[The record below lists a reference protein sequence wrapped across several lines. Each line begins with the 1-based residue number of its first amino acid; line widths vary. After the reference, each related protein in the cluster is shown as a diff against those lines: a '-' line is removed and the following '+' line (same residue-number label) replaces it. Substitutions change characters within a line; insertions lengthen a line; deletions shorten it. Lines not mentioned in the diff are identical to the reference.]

1 MPGGSPLFWC
11 SSPARGGSPLFW
23 CSSPRP
29 LALAQYKVK
38 SRRVLL
44 FPRVAAAGH
53 WLAAERLLAGRWPF
67 AADSTASSTR
77 SRCHCLRTRSTAAG
91 QQGDGRCC
99 GATCTTSM
107 PAAAR
112 WPRSTR
118 PAAVPHAHS
127 EGRRPLL
134 GRLCDSGLWAHLG
147 ARRAGL
153 SSLSERA
160 DAQAERP
167 TGHERTF
174 GWPNAVSL
182 SEWRRSLVFAG
193 CEVHRAL

>member
-1 MPGGSPLFWC
+1 MLCYVINSGWGGEMPGGSPLFWC

-99 GATCTTSM
+99 GATCTTSRCLCCSSVG
-107 PAAAR
+107 PVLRAPPPCR
-112 WPRSTR
+112 TRIPR
-118 PAAVPHAHS
+118 A
-127 EGRRPLL
+127 
-134 GRLCDSGLWAHLG
+134 G
-147 ARRAGL
+147 ARFGVGSAILDYGRT
-153 SSLSERA
+153 S
-160 DAQAERP
+160 AQDGQA
-167 TGHERTF
+167 
-174 GWPNAVSL
+174 
-182 SEWRRSLVFAG
+182 
-193 CEVHRAL
+193 